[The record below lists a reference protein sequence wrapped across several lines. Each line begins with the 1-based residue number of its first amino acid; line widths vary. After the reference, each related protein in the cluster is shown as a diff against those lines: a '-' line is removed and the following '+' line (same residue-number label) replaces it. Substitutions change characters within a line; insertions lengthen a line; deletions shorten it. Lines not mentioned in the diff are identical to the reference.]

1 MLLVMGKLFILFL
14 IPFLHI
20 SQDIHYNQIYN
31 SNLDYKGE
39 FKIGF
44 TWFDSLGKNT
54 LILSGARPNS
64 DYLDTEQQYG
74 PIEIL
79 ESGYVVK
86 NVYAYHYVGSDLIW
100 DLKEFS
106 DTFIWV
112 DEVSITDLDGDGVSE
127 TWIGYDSKKIKVIM
141 HEGKKKYA
149 VRGYIKS
156 RSDDNGDDVN
166 DWIYDMYGK
175 NSFEGS
181 PAIFRKKALEL
192 WESIANMYTMG

>member
-44 TWFDSLGKNT
+44 NWFDSLGKNT
-54 LILSGARPNS
+54 LILSGTRPHS
-64 DYLDTEQQYG
+64 DYLDPEQQYG

-79 ESGYVVK
+79 ESGYIVK
-86 NVYAYHYVGSDLIW
+86 NVYAYHYVGNDLIW
-100 DLKEFS
+100 DLKEYS

-112 DEVSITDLDGDGVSE
+112 DEVSVTDLDDDGISE
-127 TWIGYDSKKIKVIM
+127 TWIGYDSKEIKVIM

-156 RSDDNGDDVN
+156 RSDDHGESTN
-166 DWIYDMYGK
+166 DWIYEMYGK
-175 NSFEGS
+175 DSFEGT
-181 PAIFRKKALEL
+181 PTIFQKKALEL
-192 WESIANMYTMG
+192 WKSIADMYTMG

>member
-44 TWFDSLGKNT
+44 NWFDSLGKNT
-54 LILSGARPNS
+54 LILSGTRPHS
-64 DYLDTEQQYG
+64 DYLDPEQQYG

-79 ESGYVVK
+79 ESGYIVK
-86 NVYAYHYVGSDLIW
+86 NVYAYHYVGNDLIW
-100 DLKEFS
+100 DLKEYS

-112 DEVSITDLDGDGVSE
+112 DEVSVTDLDDDGISE
-127 TWIGYDSKKIKVIM
+127 TWIGYDSKEFFPNI
-141 HEGKKKYA
+141 
-149 VRGYIKS
+149 
-156 RSDDNGDDVN
+156 
-166 DWIYDMYGK
+166 
-175 NSFEGS
+175 
-181 PAIFRKKALEL
+181 L
-192 WESIANMYTMG
+192 